1 VWFVTISDLRGAR
14 ANHKGKPFIIA
25 AERKKGDTI
34 LKLRDENGVPVWRG
48 QKQH

>member
-1 VWFVTISDLRGAR
+1 VTISDLRGAR

-25 AERKKGDTI
+25 AELKKGDTI

-48 QKQH
+48 QKQR